1 MESRTVNIVLVEDD
15 VLDVMNVERAFGRAN
30 IQSPLF
36 LARDGVEAL
45 ELLRGDRVPLDRRV
59 VLLDLNMPRLD
70 GFGFLREMR
79 ADLLLQKTPVVV
91 LTTSNDE
98 RDRTEAYR
106 QNVAGYLLK
115 SVDFSGFVELMTV
128 LNQYWTVMEFP

>member
-1 MESRTVNIVLVEDD
+1 MERRNVNIVLVEDD
-15 VLDVMNVERAFGRAN
+15 VLDVMNVERAFLRAN
-30 IQSPLF
+30 IRSPLF

-45 ELLRGDRVPLDRRV
+45 ELLRGDLVPRERRV

-70 GFGFLREMR
+70 GVGFLRELR
-79 ADLLLQKTPVVV
+79 ADVALQRTPVVV

-98 RDRTEAYR
+98 RDRLEAYR
-106 QNVAGYLLK
+106 LNVAGYLLK

-128 LNQYWTVMEFP
+128 LNRFWTVMELP